1 MRRFVILLNFLLITL
16 IIFNFLNKTDTL
28 IENLEGCP
36 DNKKNMV
43 YKQKAKTEQLLNEL
57 NELRT
62 EIMALKTSTNT
73 NKSNLN
79 GREIVSGDSMC
90 IPRASRMFATTISTT
105 MNGRNIRKPIWKA
118 SFSSEITKE
127 GTRTVKSSGVKVAR
141 SFGLRSCF
149 ARLKNIFR
157 SFIWL
162 CLARNF
168 LIGSL
173 ALNIALTNTPMV
185 APEKLPNAWVA
196 L

>member
-73 NKSNLN
+73 NKILTEVKKKKTKSAVAGINDEKERKMKEL
-79 GREIVSGDSMC
+79 DS
-90 IPRASRMFATTISTT
+90 I
-105 MNGRNIRKPIWKA
+105 
-118 SFSSEITKE
+118 E
-127 GTRTVKSSGVKVAR
+127 
-141 SFGLRSCF
+141 
-149 ARLKNIFR
+149 
-157 SFIWL
+157 
-162 CLARNF
+162 
-168 LIGSL
+168 
-173 ALNIALTNTPMV
+173 
-185 APEKLPNAWVA
+185 
-196 L
+196 